1 MDYYPHIVFEKSEN
15 AFLEKYEL
23 KNIFR
28 VNYLRSL
35 KASIA
40 LDDDLRGKTTDKFQ

>member
-1 MDYYPHIVFEKSEN
+1 MHS
-15 AFLEKYEL
+15 AFFEKYEL

-28 VNYLRSL
+28 VNYSRSL